1 MPIEN
6 GLTYLKNKI
15 NNNNSFFENV
25 DKLKSEN
32 EALKQKNSEL
42 EQQMRE
48 FEIMK
53 NENEQLKQEL
63 NLAENAKSAIL
74 IEASTGEILYQ
85 KNANEKLA
93 PASMT
98 KIMSLIL
105 IMENI
110 ENGNLKWN
118 DVVVVSKNASSMGG
132 SQIFLETNEMMTVE
146 DLVKGICIAS
156 GNDATV
162 ALAEKIAGTEKAFVK
177 LMNDKAKSLGL
188 KNTNF
193 VNATG
198 LDAEGHYST
207 AYDMSVM
214 ARELVR
220 HEKILEFSSIY
231 EDYLRKNTS
240 KSFWLVN
247 TNRLV
252 KFYSY
257 IDGLKTGYTKNAG
270 YCLTAT
276 GQKRNMRLIS
286 VVMGEESTDK
296 RSTDTLAMLDYGFNM
311 YSINTVVSKKN
322 SLGNVPVNL
331 GKKENVDIKVVKDI
345 NILNNSQKG
354 ERNINYEL
362 ITNNITA
369 PVKVGDVVG
378 KIKVYEDGKY
388 MYTEDV
394 TVAFNVEKASIWK
407 ILIRNIKDIITIK
420 V

>member
-1 MPIEN
+1 MRKIWIFIFLILFIPIRVYGE
-6 GLTYLKNKI
+6 
-15 NNNNSFFENV
+15 
-25 DKLKSEN
+25 
-32 EALKQKNSEL
+32 
-42 EQQMRE
+42 
-48 FEIMK
+48 
-53 NENEQLKQEL
+53 EL

-85 KNANEKLA
+85 KNANERLA

-118 DVVVVSKNASSMGG
+118 DIVVVSKNASSMGG

-162 ALAEKIAGTEKAFVK
+162 SLAEKIAGTEKAFVK

-188 KNTNF
+188 RNTNF
-193 VNATG
+193 MNSTG
-198 LDAEGHYST
+198 LDAEGHYSS
-207 AYDMSVM
+207 AYDMSIM

-231 EDYLRKNTS
+231 EDYLRKNTA
-240 KSFWLVN
+240 KKFWLVN
-247 TNRLV
+247 TNKLV

-257 IDGLKTGYTKNAG
+257 IDGLKTGYTGNAG

-276 GQKRNMRLIS
+276 GMKNDMRLIS
-286 VVMGEESTDK
+286 VVMGEENTDN
-296 RSTDTLAMLDYGFNM
+296 RTTDTLAMLDYGFNM
-311 YSINTVVSKKN
+311 YSINKVVNKDK
-322 SLGNVPVNL
+322 SLGNVRVNL
-331 GKKENVDIKVVKDI
+331 GDIENVDIMLEEDI
-345 NILNNSQKG
+345 TILNNNQKG
-354 ERNINYEL
+354 KKNITYE
-362 ITNNITA
+362 INTNNINA
-369 PVKVGDVVG
+369 PVKKGDVVG
-378 KIKVYEDGKY
+378 KLDVYEEGRYLYSRDI
-388 MYTEDV
+388 
-394 TVAFNVEKASIWK
+394 TVMNDIEKANIFK
-407 ILIRNIKDIITIK
+407 VFIRNLRDIVGVK

>member
-1 MPIEN
+1 M
-6 GLTYLKNKI
+6 KKI
-15 NNNNSFFENV
+15 CLFLLLLLFLIPFIVKGE
-25 DKLKSEN
+25 
-32 EALKQKNSEL
+32 
-42 EQQMRE
+42 
-48 FEIMK
+48 
-53 NENEQLKQEL
+53 EL

-85 KNANEKLA
+85 KNANERLA

-118 DVVVVSKNASSMGG
+118 DIVVVSKNASSMGG
-132 SQIFLETNEMMTVE
+132 SQIFLEANEMMTVE

-207 AYDMSVM
+207 ANDMSVM
-214 ARELVR
+214 ARELVK

-231 EDYLRKNTS
+231 EDYLRKNTA

-247 TNRLV
+247 TNKLV

-257 IDGLKTGYTKNAG
+257 IDGLKTGFTDDAG

-276 GQKRNMRLIS
+276 GKKNNMRLIS
-286 VVMGEESTDK
+286 VVMGEASIDN

-311 YSINTVVSKKN
+311 YNIDTVVSKDKE
-322 SLGNVPVNL
+322 LGNVSVNL
-331 GKKENVDIKVVKDI
+331 GDKEKVSIISVNDIT
-345 NILNNSQKG
+345 ILNNSQK
-354 ERNINYEL
+354 EKRNITYEMDV
-362 ITNNITA
+362 NNISA
-369 PVKVGDVVG
+369 PVKKGDIVGE
-378 KIKVYEDGKY
+378 IKVYEDGRY
-388 MYTEDV
+388 LYSEDI
-394 TVAFNVEKASIWK
+394 TVVEDIEKANIFK
-407 ILIRNIKDIITIK
+407 IFLRNLRDIFS
-420 V
+420 VNMV

>member
-1 MPIEN
+1 MRKIWIFIFLILFIPIRVYGE
-6 GLTYLKNKI
+6 
-15 NNNNSFFENV
+15 
-25 DKLKSEN
+25 
-32 EALKQKNSEL
+32 
-42 EQQMRE
+42 
-48 FEIMK
+48 
-53 NENEQLKQEL
+53 EL

-85 KNANEKLA
+85 KNANERLA

-118 DVVVVSKNASSMGG
+118 DIVVVSKNASSMGG

-162 ALAEKIAGTEKAFVK
+162 SLAEKIAGTEKAFVK

-188 KNTNF
+188 RNTNF
-193 VNATG
+193 MNSTG
-198 LDAEGHYST
+198 LDAEGHYSS
-207 AYDMSVM
+207 AHDMSVM

-231 EDYLRKNTS
+231 EDYLRKNTA
-240 KSFWLVN
+240 KKFWLVN

-257 IDGLKTGYTKNAG
+257 IDGLKTGYTGNAG

-276 GQKRNMRLIS
+276 GMKNDMRLIS
-286 VVMGEESTDK
+286 VVMGEENTDN
-296 RSTDTLAMLDYGFNM
+296 RTTDTLAMLDYGFNM
-311 YSINTVVSKKN
+311 YSINKVVNKDK
-322 SLGNVPVNL
+322 SLGNVRVNL
-331 GKKENVDIKVVKDI
+331 GDIENVDIMLEEDI
-345 NILNNSQKG
+345 TILNNNQKG
-354 ERNINYEL
+354 KKNITYE
-362 ITNNITA
+362 INTNNINA
-369 PVKVGDVVG
+369 PVKKGDVVG
-378 KIKVYEDGKY
+378 KLDVYEEGRYLYSRDI
-388 MYTEDV
+388 
-394 TVAFNVEKASIWK
+394 TVMNDIEKANIFK
-407 ILIRNIKDIITIK
+407 VFIRNLRDIVGVK

>member
-1 MPIEN
+1 MKKILIIIFLFTLLP
-6 GLTYLKNKI
+6 LTKVKG
-15 NNNNSFFENV
+15 E
-25 DKLKSEN
+25 
-32 EALKQKNSEL
+32 
-42 EQQMRE
+42 
-48 FEIMK
+48 
-53 NENEQLKQEL
+53 EL

-162 ALAEKIAGTEKAFVK
+162 ALAEKNAGTEKAFVK

-286 VVMGEESTDK
+286 VVMGEESSDK

-394 TVAFNVEKASIWK
+394 TVAFDVDKASIWK

>member
-1 MPIEN
+1 MRKIWIFIFLILFIPIRVYGE
-6 GLTYLKNKI
+6 
-15 NNNNSFFENV
+15 
-25 DKLKSEN
+25 
-32 EALKQKNSEL
+32 
-42 EQQMRE
+42 
-48 FEIMK
+48 
-53 NENEQLKQEL
+53 EL

-85 KNANEKLA
+85 KNANERLA

-118 DVVVVSKNASSMGG
+118 DIVVVSKNASSMGG

-188 KNTNF
+188 RNTNF
-193 VNATG
+193 MNSTG
-198 LDAEGHYST
+198 LDAEGHYSS
-207 AYDMSVM
+207 AYDMSIM

-231 EDYLRKNTS
+231 EDYLRKNTA
-240 KSFWLVN
+240 KKFWLVN
-247 TNRLV
+247 TNKLV

-257 IDGLKTGYTKNAG
+257 IDGLKTGYTGNAG

-276 GQKRNMRLIS
+276 GMKNDMRLIS
-286 VVMGEESTDK
+286 VVMGEENTDN
-296 RSTDTLAMLDYGFNM
+296 RTTDTLAMLDYGFNM
-311 YSINTVVSKKN
+311 YSINKVVNKDK
-322 SLGNVPVNL
+322 SLGNVRVNL
-331 GKKENVDIKVVKDI
+331 GDIENVDIMLEEDI
-345 NILNNSQKG
+345 TILNNNQKG
-354 ERNINYEL
+354 KKNITYE
-362 ITNNITA
+362 INTNNINA
-369 PVKVGDVVG
+369 PVKKGDVVG
-378 KIKVYEDGKY
+378 KIDVYEEGRYLYSRDI
-388 MYTEDV
+388 
-394 TVAFNVEKASIWK
+394 TVMNDIEKANIFK
-407 ILIRNIKDIITIK
+407 VFIRNLRDIVGVK

>member
-1 MPIEN
+1 MRKIWIFIFLILFIPIRVYGE
-6 GLTYLKNKI
+6 
-15 NNNNSFFENV
+15 
-25 DKLKSEN
+25 
-32 EALKQKNSEL
+32 
-42 EQQMRE
+42 
-48 FEIMK
+48 
-53 NENEQLKQEL
+53 EL

-85 KNANEKLA
+85 KNANERLA

-118 DVVVVSKNASSMGG
+118 DIVVVSKNASSMGG

-162 ALAEKIAGTEKAFVK
+162 SLAEKIAGTENAFVK

-188 KNTNF
+188 RNTNF
-193 VNATG
+193 MNSTG
-198 LDAEGHYST
+198 LDAEGHYSS
-207 AYDMSVM
+207 AHDMSVM

-231 EDYLRKNTS
+231 EDYLRKNTA
-240 KSFWLVN
+240 KKFWLVN
-247 TNRLV
+247 TNKLV

-257 IDGLKTGYTKNAG
+257 IDGLKTGYTGNAG

-276 GQKRNMRLIS
+276 GMKNDMRLIS
-286 VVMGEESTDK
+286 VVMGEENTDN
-296 RSTDTLAMLDYGFNM
+296 RTTDTLAMLDYGFNM
-311 YSINTVVSKKN
+311 YSINKVVNKDK
-322 SLGNVPVNL
+322 SLGNVRVNL
-331 GKKENVDIKVVKDI
+331 GDIENVDIMLEEDI
-345 NILNNSQKG
+345 TILNNNQKG
-354 ERNINYEL
+354 KKNITYE
-362 ITNNITA
+362 INTNNINA
-369 PVKVGDVVG
+369 PVKKGDVVG
-378 KIKVYEDGKY
+378 KIDVYEEGRYLYSRDI
-388 MYTEDV
+388 
-394 TVAFNVEKASIWK
+394 TVMNDIEKANIFK
-407 ILIRNIKDIITIK
+407 VFIRNLRDIVGVK

>member
-1 MPIEN
+1 MRKILIFIFLILFIPIRVYGE
-6 GLTYLKNKI
+6 
-15 NNNNSFFENV
+15 
-25 DKLKSEN
+25 
-32 EALKQKNSEL
+32 
-42 EQQMRE
+42 
-48 FEIMK
+48 
-53 NENEQLKQEL
+53 EL

-85 KNANEKLA
+85 KNANEGLA

-118 DVVVVSKNASSMGG
+118 DIVVVSKNASSMGG

-177 LMNDKAKSLGL
+177 LMNDKAKNLGL

-198 LDAEGHYST
+198 LDAEGHYSS
-207 AYDMSVM
+207 AHDMSVM

-231 EDYLRKNTS
+231 EDYLRKNTA
-240 KSFWLVN
+240 KKFWLVN

-257 IDGLKTGYTKNAG
+257 IDGLKTGYTGDAG

-276 GQKRNMRLIS
+276 GKKNDMRLIS
-286 VVMGEESTDK
+286 VVMGEENTDN
-296 RSTDTLAMLDYGFNM
+296 RTTDTLAMLDYGFNM
-311 YSINTVVSKKN
+311 YSIDKVISKDD
-322 SLGNVPVNL
+322 SLGEVKINL
-331 GKKENVDIKVVKDI
+331 GDEEKVSVRVKNDIT
-345 NILNNSQKG
+345 ILNNNQK
-354 ERNINYEL
+354 EKKNVTYEIKLDKIN
-362 ITNNITA
+362 A
-369 PVKVGDVVG
+369 PVKKGDTVGSV
-378 KIKVYEDGKY
+378 KLYEDGRY
-388 MYTEDV
+388 MYSEEI
-394 TVAFNVEKASIWK
+394 TVVNNIDKANIFK
-407 ILIRNIKDIITIK
+407 VFIRNLRDIISIN